1 MKKISLITA
10 LALAASSLSAAP
22 VEELI
27 KGASID
33 GSSFFRYIS
42 NSGRNDGGQ
51 GFVMRA
57 LANINSGNIEGFSF
71 NLGLFYHYGGTPTA
85 GSRSDD
91 AVNGSRADRLTANA
105 GNAFGLSTLFFK
117 YTFDASKTAITAGKM
132 RLATPITNAINDRGV
147 GVLATNSD
155 VTGLT
160 IAAGFF
166 DSWAAD
172 NQYIGGI
179 FSAGG
184 GQAAGATR
192 NVGNNIA
199 TIGFIGNYDPVT
211 FQLWYFNID
220 RVANTIF
227 GEFSAG
233 KMYQFK
239 LQVAYTNMYAASTF
253 RLSGNTTG
261 LAFNGAAPS
270 AGAKSRGLY
279 TAQLALKPM
288 PEFGARIGFVGSFG
302 SGYGVALNNE
312 ATFSKGGKYWFDN
325 WGNGRNGFSIFGQG
339 GFEDTHIN
347 VWYLALTSKVSIVD
361 IGLDIAGISGK
372 NQYTVSALKVP
383 TGEGT
388 DRKLSTT
395 NSGNR
400 TFYEITPSLDINITK
415 QAKLSAYYAIVFGQ
429 INAQRLWTQI
439 SYKF

>member
-71 NLGLFYHYGGTPTA
+71 NLGLFYHYGGTPTQ
-85 GSRSDD
+85 GSKSDD
-91 AVNGSRADRLTANA
+91 ATNGSRADRNTGTA
-105 GNAFGLSTLFFK
+105 GNAFGLSTLFVK
-117 YTFDASKTAITAGKM
+117 YAFDASKTAITAGKM

-166 DSWAAD
+166 DSWSAD

-184 GQAAGATR
+184 AGAGQ
-192 NVGNNIA
+192 NIGNNIA
-199 TIGFIGNYDPVT
+199 TVGFIGNYDPVT

-220 RVANTIF
+220 KVANTIF

-253 RLSGNTTG
+253 KLSGERPSPG
-261 LAFNGAAPS
+261 LLFDGT

-288 PEFGARIGFVGSFG
+288 PEFGARLGFVGSFG

-339 GFEDTHIN
+339 GNEDTHIN

-372 NQYTVSALKVP
+372 NQYTVSSIKQP
-383 TGEGT
+383 TDDGT
-388 DRKLSTT
+388 DRKVGGA

-429 INAQRLWTQI
+429 INAQRLWTQV

>member
-22 VEELI
+22 VEDLI

-71 NLGLFYHYGGTPTA
+71 NLGLFYHYGGTPIQ
-85 GSRSDD
+85 GSKSDD
-91 AVNGSRADRLTANA
+91 AVNGTRADRNTGTA

-166 DSWAAD
+166 DSWASD

-179 FSAGG
+179 LSAAAPNSG
-184 GQAAGATR
+184 AGAGQ
-192 NVGNNIA
+192 NIGNNIA

-220 RVANTIF
+220 KIASTVF

-239 LQVAYTNMYAASTF
+239 LQVAHTNMHRNANF
-253 RLSGNTTG
+253 KLSGNRTG
-261 LAFNGAAPS
+261 LLLDGTD
-270 AGAKSRGLY
+270 GAKSRGLY

-288 PEFGARIGFVGSFG
+288 PEFGARLGFVGSFG

-325 WGNGRNGFSIFGQG
+325 FGNGRSGFGIFGDG

-372 NQYTVSALKVP
+372 NHYTVSARKEP
-383 TGEGT
+383 TGDGT
-388 DRKLSTT
+388 DRKLSSI
-395 NSGNR
+395 NNGNR

>member
-71 NLGLFYHYGGTPTA
+71 NLGLFYHYGGTPIQ
-85 GSRSDD
+85 GSTSDD
-91 AVNGSRADRLTANA
+91 AVNGSRADRLTGSA
-105 GNAFGLSTLFFK
+105 GNAFGLSTLFVK
-117 YTFDASKTAITAGKM
+117 YAFDASKTAITAGKM
-132 RLATPITNAINDRGV
+132 RLATPITNAITDRGV

-166 DSWAAD
+166 DSWSAD

-179 FSAGG
+179 LSTTTG
-184 GQAAGATR
+184 AGAGQ
-192 NVGNNIA
+192 NIGNNIA
-199 TIGFIGNYDPVT
+199 TIGFMGNYDPIT
-211 FQLWYFNID
+211 FKLWYFNID
-220 RVANTIF
+220 KVANTIF

-253 RLSGNTTG
+253 KLSGNRSG
-261 LAFNGAAPS
+261 LLFDGT

-288 PEFGARIGFVGSFG
+288 PEFGARLGFVGSFG

-325 WGNGRNGFSIFGQG
+325 FGNGRSGFSIFGDG

-372 NQYTVSALKVP
+372 NNYTVSARKTPTDDGTNRKV
-383 TGEGT
+383 GGA
-388 DRKLSTT
+388 

-400 TFYEITPSLDINITK
+400 TFFEITPSLDINITK

-429 INAQRLWTQI
+429 INAQRLWTQV